1 MKTGAWDDPS
11 GFTLLELLIALGIA
25 VVLVTLLY
33 ETFNAVLRSTQ
44 IVDQESEIDQMV
56 RVSMERM
63 TSELRS
69 AYWRPSS
76 DAGSASVFLFD
87 GEDGTGGAQ
96 PADTL
101 RFTTLSHALA
111 SAGNTDPSVSIV
123 EYALIPDQETD
134 TAVLMHREET
144 SPLSPSVNSLEEYE
158 LGESVIGLNFRYFDG
173 QDWWDQ
179 WNDADK
185 KKLPKAVEIQLIIKD
200 HAGQER
206 RFITQTDIPIGQ
218 SS

>member
-1 MKTGAWDDPS
+1 
-11 GFTLLELLIALGIA
+11 LELLVALGIA

-44 IVDQESEIDQMV
+44 LVDQESEIDQMV

-69 AYWRPSS
+69 AYWRKSS
-76 DAGSASVFLFD
+76 DTGGASVFVFD
-87 GEDGTGGAQ
+87 GEDGLGTGQ

-101 RFTTLSHALA
+101 RFTTLSHARVI
-111 SAGNTDPSVSIV
+111 AGNTDPSVSIV
-123 EYALIPDQETD
+123 EYTLIPGQETD
-134 TAVLMHREET
+134 TAVLVHREET

-173 QDWWDQ
+173 QDWFDQ

-185 KKLPKAVEIQLIIKD
+185 QKLPKAVEIQLIVKD
-200 HAGQER
+200 HGGQER
-206 RFITQTDIPIGQ
+206 RFTTQTDIPIGQ
-218 SS
+218 AS